1 MFDKNVVLYNLS
13 LPCANN
19 HPSEMR
25 TIILTPSTWQFLHL
39 QDWLINWLAHSCQHL
54 TSTFQTDLI
63 ITFLAQIDVRMSMIS
78 ALEMFHQVTQLDDWT
93 LVLHCYIRQLNNL
106 CNNGHCFCINK
117 NISFIKR
124 SQFSKI
130 DRFIGGNLMKQ
141 KLTKDKGT
149 RSQLKDVKSKLYKRY
164 K

>member
-1 MFDKNVVLYNLS
+1 MRQQSSIWDENYHPDTVHLTISSSSGLIDKLVGTFLPPLDQHIPNWPDYNLF
-13 LPCANN
+13 
-19 HPSEMR
+19 
-25 TIILTPSTWQFLHL
+25 ST
-39 QDWLINWLAHSCQHL
+39 DWCY
-54 TSTFQTDLI
+54 
-63 ITFLAQIDVRMSMIS
+63 RMSMIS

-93 LVLHCYIRQLNNL
+93 LVLHCYIRQLNNS